1 MAAGKERKAR
11 GTPLLTPHL
20 SGTARPLDGTA
31 AGRDVSVFT
40 LFIPLRFLD
49 CYQNTE
55 LNEKSRKISHS
66 ILPSEQENYS

>member
-11 GTPLLTPHL
+11 GTLLTPHL
-20 SGTARPLDGTA
+20 LGTARPLDGTA

-40 LFIPLRFLD
+40 LFVSLRFLD
-49 CYQNTE
+49 YYQNTE

-66 ILPSEQENYS
+66 ILASEQGNYS